1 MLKNAKEGMKSAY
14 ASEEYALIQAI
25 NAYLEISKAYNLS
38 FERLTEWYG
47 IYFPELKMGNPRT
60 LADLAL
66 VLNDPE
72 KMNREEIV
80 SVLKDEKR
88 VDEVFS
94 RAVSTMGRHMSDRE
108 RIAFLRFT
116 RLSNELAS
124 TMDTLDAYIKKVS
137 TEIMPNTTYLTDEK
151 IAAELLSKAGSLERL
166 AVLPASTIQLL
177 GAEKSLFKH
186 FKFGSKPPK
195 YGLIFKMAEISG
207 AAKDQRGKMARIYA
221 AKISIAL
228 KSDYFTKNYIAEKLK
243 EDLKKSM
250 ESMNMPSR
258 ARERRHGQGNQSL
271 GGGQRQHSEERLE
284 MGYGIPNHKRASQ
297 AHGASMWNGA
307 GAETKRPGP
316 GKSTMRQAKANTQGS
331 KPWERKP
338 RPWMRKP
345 GQGAEARQAQGIN
358 ELSLKSILTPI

>member
-1 MLKNAKEGMKSAY
+1 MLKNAKEGIKSAY

-108 RIAFLRFT
+108 RVAFLRFT

-124 TMDTLDAYIKKVS
+124 TMDTLDAYIKTVS

-166 AVLPASTIQLL
+166 AILPASTIQLL

-186 FKFGSKPPK
+186 LKFGSKPPK
-195 YGLIFKMAEISG
+195 YGLIFKMPEISG

-228 KSDYFTKNYIAEKLK
+228 KSDYFTKHFIAEKLK
-243 EDLKKSM
+243 EDLKKSVERM
-250 ESMNMPSR
+250 KHAKPR
-258 ARERRHGQGNQSL
+258 QKERRQWQRDSKAW
-271 GGGQRQHSEERLE
+271 GGGQRQHSDESSKWVTESKPQESKPSPWGKHVERVQE
-284 MGYGIPNHKRASQ
+284 QRPETRPRQEYHASGQ
-297 AHGASMWNGA
+297 GQHG
-307 GAETKRPGP
+307 
-316 GKSTMRQAKANTQGS
+316 QGS
-331 KPWERKP
+331 KPWERKS
-338 RPWMRKP
+338 RPWMHKP
-345 GQGAEARQAQGIN
+345 GQDGRRRGKRKA
-358 ELSLKSILTPI
+358 